1 MSEKGRKEARIGLDA
16 ESELLMRVNEDMN
29 FRKRLTS
36 CLRRLGFRL
45 RDVRMRKDGVKVDL
59 VIESRSSKIGVS
71 LKTSTRTSFHQ
82 LDRRR
87 LEEWRDVLSMPDD
100 IYWIL
105 RRSILRKASNRRA
118 PFIEEEDR
126 EEIRDFFSAHLGQIL
141 EEIFRRGEQVDLL
154 AIYNKRARK
163 LYIFRMDDVLTLLRS
178 SEVSFSPRGIIRLG
192 PFITVQRKGG
202 DGRRVKVPK
211 TDWRHPGNQ
220 LQFKFSPL
228 KFVEWARGRIPHCEL
243 DL

>member
-16 ESELLMRVNEDMN
+16 ESEILRKVNEDAT
-29 FRKRLTS
+29 FRRNLIL

-45 RDVRMRKDGVKVDL
+45 QEIEMRKDGVKTDL
-59 VIESRSSKIGVS
+59 IIESHSLKIGVS
-71 LKTSTRTSFHQ
+71 LKTSTKTSFHQ

-87 LEEWRDVLSMPDD
+87 LEEWRKVLSMPDN
-100 IYWIL
+100 IYQIL
-105 RRSILRKASNRRA
+105 KRSILRKASNRRA
-118 PFIEEEDR
+118 PFIEEGDR
-126 EEIRDFFSAHLGQIL
+126 EVIASFFSSHLEQIL
-141 EEIFRRGEQVDLL
+141 EEIFRRGERVDLL
-154 AIYNKRARK
+154 AIYDKSAGK
-163 LYIFRMDDVLTLLRS
+163 LYIFRMDDVLALLRG
-178 SEVSFSPRGIIRLG
+178 SEVGFSPRGIIRLG

-202 DGRRVKVPK
+202 DGRRIKIPK

-228 KFVEWARGRIPHCEL
+228 KFVEWARERIPHCEL